1 MGSLGARESIRTA
14 KMKSEKI
21 IEPVDRELLKAE
33 LTGQHFLRDTNHAGN
48 KLYIV
53 DCQSA
58 PNVLREIGRLR
69 EIAFRAGGGG
79 TGKCMDLDA
88 FDLDPAF
95 RYKQLVLWDPE
106 AECIVG
112 GYRYVLGSDVMYDWE
127 GQPIMPSS
135 HLFRFTHRFLRNH
148 FRQTIELS
156 RSFIRPEY
164 QSAERGAKSLY
175 SLDNL
180 FDGLGGL
187 VMLYKDRMQYF
198 FGKMTI
204 YPSFPQEGLEMLLY
218 FLRKHFAPR
227 RQAPVPFDRMVI
239 PKKPVQIHLSR
250 KFDKLFTEE
259 DFQEDYKILKREI
272 QKLGVN
278 IPPLVNTYMNLSPT
292 MKSFGA
298 GINDEF
304 GDVIEAGILIKFDEL
319 HPGKTR
325 RHLNLPNLQSL
336 RRRLRFLQK

>member
-1 MGSLGARESIRTA
+1 MKTA
-14 KMKSEKI
+14 EI
-21 IEPVDRELLKAE
+21 IAPVDKELLKAE
-33 LTGQHFLRDTNHAGN
+33 LTDKCFLRDTNHAGN

-53 DCQSA
+53 DNQSA

-69 EIAFRAGGGG
+69 EISFRKGGGG
-79 TGKCMDLDA
+79 TGKALDLDH

-95 RYKQLVLWDPE
+95 KYKQLVLWDPD
-106 AECIVG
+106 AECIIG
-112 GYRYVLGSDVMYDWE
+112 GYRYVLCDEVMYDRD

-135 HLFRFTHRFLRNH
+135 HLFRFTKRYLRGAFLK
-148 FRQTIELS
+148 TIELS

-164 QSAERGAKSLY
+164 QSSEQGMKSLY

-187 VMLYKDRMQYF
+187 IMLYKGRMEYF

-204 YPSFPQEGLEMLLY
+204 YPSFPEKGLQMLLY
-218 FLRKHFAPR
+218 FLRKHFGSWETDLNGR
-227 RQAPVPFDRMVI
+227 FDRMVI
-239 PKKPVQIHLSR
+239 PKNPVKIHLSR
-250 KFDKLFTEE
+250 SLGKVLTED
-259 DFQEDYKILKREI
+259 DFRNDYKILKREI
-272 QKLGVN
+272 QQMGVN

-304 GDVIEAGILIKFDEL
+304 GDVIEAGILIKFDEM
-319 HPGKTR
+319 HPEKTR
-325 RHLNLPNLQSL
+325 RHTTFPNFEEI
-336 RRRLRFLQK
+336 RKRLRHLRKKSN

>member
-1 MGSLGARESIRTA
+1 M
-14 KMKSEKI
+14 KMEEI
-21 IEPVDRELLKAE
+21 IAPVDKELLKAE
-33 LTGQHFLRDTNHAGN
+33 LNEKCFLRDTNHAGN

-53 DCQSA
+53 DNACA

-79 TGKCMDLDA
+79 TGKAADLDEFDLDA
-88 FDLDPAF
+88 AF
-95 RYKQLVLWDPE
+95 KYKQLVLWDPD
-106 AECIVG
+106 AECIIG
-112 GYRYVLGSDVMYDWE
+112 GYRYVPCDNVMYDRF
-127 GQPIMPSS
+127 GQPIMPSA
-135 HLFRFTHRFLRNH
+135 HLFKFTRRYLKGAFLK
-148 FRQTIELS
+148 TIELS

-164 QSAERGAKSLY
+164 QSSEQGMKSLY

-187 VMLYKDRMQYF
+187 ILLYKGRMEYF

-204 YPSFPQEGLEMLLY
+204 YPSFPEEGLQMLLY
-218 FLRKHFAPR
+218 FLRKHFGTWETDLKHR
-227 RQAPVPFDRMVI
+227 FDRMVI
-239 PKKPVQIHLSR
+239 PKQPVKIKLTR
-250 KFDKLFTEE
+250 KFDSILTEK
-259 DFQEDYKILKREI
+259 DFRDDYKILKREI
-272 QKLGVN
+272 QQMGAN

-319 HPGKTR
+319 HPEKTR
-325 RHLNLPNLQSL
+325 RHLSFPNLEEIKHRLLHL
-336 RRRLRFLQK
+336 RKRTK

>member
-1 MGSLGARESIRTA
+1 
-14 KMKSEKI
+14 MKQEEI
-21 IEPVDRELLKAE
+21 IAPVDKELLKAE
-33 LTGQHFLRDTNHAGN
+33 LTQERFLRDTNHAGN

-53 DCQSA
+53 DNQCA

-79 TGKCMDLDA
+79 PGKTVDLDA
-88 FDLDPAF
+88 FDLDGAF
-95 RYKQLVLWDPE
+95 KYKQLVLWDPE
-106 AECIVG
+106 AECIIG
-112 GYRYVLGSDVMYDWE
+112 GYRYVLCDDVMYDRF

-135 HLFRFTHRFLRNH
+135 HLFRFTKRYLHGAFLK
-148 FRQTIELS
+148 TIELS

-164 QSAERGAKSLY
+164 QSSERGMKSLY

-187 VMLYKDRMQYF
+187 ILLYKGRMEYF

-204 YPSFPQEGLEMLLY
+204 YPSFPEEGLQMLLF
-218 FLRKHFAPR
+218 FLKKHFGIKQNALR
-227 RQAPVPFDRMVI
+227 SRIDRMVI
-239 PKKPVQIHLSR
+239 PKKPVRLKLSKR
-250 KFDKLFTEE
+250 FEALFTEN
-259 DFQEDYKILKREI
+259 DFREDYKILKHEI
-272 QKLGVN
+272 QKMGVN

-304 GDVIEAGILIKFDEL
+304 GDVIEAGILIKFDEI
-319 HPGKTR
+319 HPEKTR
-325 RHLNLPNLQSL
+325 RHITLPNFEEL
-336 RRRLRFLQK
+336 RNRLRHLLKKH

>member
-1 MGSLGARESIRTA
+1 
-14 KMKSEKI
+14 MKQEEI
-21 IEPVDRELLKAE
+21 IAPVDKELLKAE
-33 LTGQHFLRDTNHAGN
+33 LTQERFLRDTNHAGN

-53 DCQSA
+53 DNQCA

-79 TGKCMDLDA
+79 TGKTVDLDA
-88 FDLDPAF
+88 FDLDGAF
-95 RYKQLVLWDPE
+95 KYKQLVLWDPE
-106 AECIVG
+106 AECIIG
-112 GYRYVLGSDVMYDWE
+112 GYRYVLCDDVMYDRY

-135 HLFRFTHRFLRNH
+135 HLFRFTKRYLHGAFLK
-148 FRQTIELS
+148 TIELS

-164 QSAERGAKSLY
+164 QSSEHGMKSLY

-187 VMLYKDRMQYF
+187 ILLYKGRMEYF

-204 YPSFPQEGLEMLLY
+204 YPSFPEEGLQMLLY
-218 FLRKHFAPR
+218 FLKKHFGIKQTALR
-227 RQAPVPFDRMVI
+227 SRIDRMVI
-239 PKKPVQIHLSR
+239 PKKPVRIKLSKR
-250 KFDKLFTEE
+250 FDTLFTED
-259 DFQEDYKILKREI
+259 DFREDYKILKHEI

-304 GDVIEAGILIKFDEL
+304 GDVIEAGILIKFDEI
-319 HPGKTR
+319 HPEKTR
-325 RHLNLPNLQSL
+325 RHITLPNFEEL
-336 RRRLRFLQK
+336 RNRLRHLLKKH

>member
-1 MGSLGARESIRTA
+1 MSKEV
-14 KMKSEKI
+14 KI
-21 IEPVDRELLKAE
+21 TDPVDKDLLKAE
-33 LTGQHFLRDTNHAGN
+33 LTEECFLRDTNHAGN

-53 DCQSA
+53 DNQCA

-79 TGKCMDLDA
+79 TGKALDLDEFDLDA
-88 FDLDPAF
+88 AF
-95 RYKQLVLWDPE
+95 KYKQLVLWDPD
-106 AECIVG
+106 AECIIG
-112 GYRYVLGSDVMYDWE
+112 GYRYVLCDNVMYDRF

-135 HLFRFTHRFLRNH
+135 HLFTFTRRYLRGA
-148 FRQTIELS
+148 FTKTIELS

-164 QSAERGAKSLY
+164 QSSEQGMKSLY

-187 VMLYKDRMQYF
+187 ILMYKGRMEYF

-204 YPSFPQEGLEMLLY
+204 YPSFPEEGLQMLLF
-218 FLRKHFAPR
+218 FLRKHFGTWETDIQNR
-227 RQAPVPFDRMVI
+227 LDRMVI
-239 PKKPVQIHLSR
+239 PKNPIKIKMSR
-250 KFDKLFTEE
+250 KLNNILTED
-259 DFQEDYKILKREI
+259 DFREDYKILKREI
-272 QKLGVN
+272 QKMGVN

-319 HPGKTR
+319 HPEKTR
-325 RHLNLPNLQSL
+325 RHLNFPNFDDIRQ
-336 RRRLRFLQK
+336 RMRRLRRKHEPKA